1 MKCWGKALV
10 VTLSGVVLSTSARA
24 AAADAEATFPYH
36 GITERNVFNLK
47 DPPPPPT
54 NNTAPP
60 VVIPKITLTLI
71 TTIFGDKRA
80 GLKWPVPPTKPGEQA
95 KEESHILSVGQAEAG
110 VEVLDIDEIEGTVK
124 IKNHEQAQ
132 TLSFANDGAK
142 LTASASPMGMP
153 PGAQPTP
160 RIPTPQIPVPAG
172 AVANP
177 NPVIRTIPQRNLR
190 LPPTPGQ
197 PGQPGQPVQ
206 PNQAIAVPNAQA
218 FSMGGGGPIAGPA
231 PPQQPAFTPEQQALI
246 IEAQRKYYQEKG
258 DPIAQILPPTPL
270 TPKPAPTPG
279 QNQPQSP

>member
-110 VEVLDIDEIEGTVK
+110 VEVLDIDENEGTVK
-124 IKNHEQAQ
+124 IKNHEQPQ
-132 TLSFANDGAK
+132 TLSFTSDGAK
-142 LTASASPMGMP
+142 LAASAMPMGMP
-153 PGAQPTP
+153 PGAQPVP
-160 RIPTPQIPVPAG
+160 GIPPATNSG
-172 AVANP
+172 SCRGRGQSESGHQNHSPEKSAASAH
-177 NPVIRTIPQRNLR
+177 TG
-190 LPPTPGQ
+190 PTGQ
-197 PGQPGQPVQ
+197 PA

-218 FSMGGGGPIAGPA
+218 LSAGGGGPIAGPA
-231 PPQQPAFTPEQQALI
+231 APQQPAFTPEQQALI

-258 DPIAQILPPTPL
+258 DPIAQILPPTAL

>member
-10 VTLSGVVLSTSARA
+10 VTLSGVVLSTSAR

-47 DPPPPPT
+47 DPPPPAT

-60 VVIPKITLTLI
+60 VVIPKITLRLI

-80 GLKWPVPPTKPGEQA
+80 GLTWPVPPTKPGEQA
-95 KEESHILSVGQAEAG
+95 KEESHILSIGQAEAG

-124 IKNHEQAQ
+124 IKNHEQPQ
-132 TLSFANDGAK
+132 TLSFASDGAK
-142 LTASASPMGMP
+142 LTASPLPMGIP
-153 PGAQPTP
+153 PGAQPVP
-160 RIPTPQIPVPAG
+160 GIPPPQIPVPAG
-172 AVANP
+172 AAANP

-197 PGQPGQPVQ
+197 PGQPGQP
-206 PNQAIAVPNAQA
+206 NQVIATPNAQA
-218 FSMGGGGPIAGPA
+218 FATGGGNPIAGPP

-246 IEAQRKYYQEKG
+246 IEAQRKYYQDRG
-258 DPIAQILPPTPL
+258 DPVAQILPPTPL
-270 TPKPAPTPG
+270 TPKQA
-279 QNQPQSP
+279 PQSP